1 MNGWVNGWT
10 NGREGG
16 KETKTNC
23 GFKVILF
30 FNIQANM
37 WKQFKYIHRNKLLSQ
52 QTALKHVFCQYQI
65 VLTSDSNPWIIWK
78 ISSAT

>member
-1 MNGWVNGWT
+1 MGEWMNVW
-10 NGREGG
+10 EGG

-37 WKQFKYIHRNKLLSQ
+37 
-52 QTALKHVFCQYQI
+52 
-65 VLTSDSNPWIIWK
+65 
-78 ISSAT
+78 